1 MPLLTLYLDLHISI
15 NLKTEIMTTITKTE
29 WYLILSNEYSKY
41 SWLTKEMNENQ
52 LSEFYSQKR
61 TELKKIYTIL

>member
-1 MPLLTLYLDLHISI
+1 LSLLTLYLDLHISI

-61 TELKKIYTIL
+61 TELKKIYIIL

>member
-1 MPLLTLYLDLHISI
+1 
-15 NLKTEIMTTITKTE
+15 MTTITKTE